1 MLVLDEADRILDM
14 GFAGTLNA
22 ILAQLSKE
30 RQTMLFSAT
39 QTRSVQD
46 LARLSM
52 SDPEFLA
59 VHAESAAATPAR
71 LQQTAMIVP
80 LDEKLNM
87 LWSFIKTH
95 LHNKTL
101 VFLSSCKQVS
111 CLFSFYYQFRVLIWL
126 DSGGLGVTLSQLRCR
141 RALTGNLQSTIH
153 LQDYW
158 LFSPFYIVSC
168 TFGYDI
174 PYCWM
179 LFHVNY

>member
-1 MLVLDEADRILDM
+1 LVLDEADRILDM

-80 LDEKLNM
+80 LDEKLDM

-111 CLFSFYYQFRVLIWL
+111 CLFFLL
-126 DSGGLGVTLSQLRCR
+126 LS
-141 RALTGNLQSTIH
+141 
-153 LQDYW
+153 
-158 LFSPFYIVSC
+158 V
-168 TFGYDI
+168 
-174 PYCWM
+174 
-179 LFHVNY
+179 

>member
-1 MLVLDEADRILDM
+1 VKDFVGWQVLVLDEADRILDM

-80 LDEKLNM
+80 LDEKLDM

-111 CLFSFYYQFRVLIWL
+111 CLFFLL
-126 DSGGLGVTLSQLRCR
+126 LSVQGPHT
-141 RALTGNLQSTIH
+141 A
-153 LQDYW
+153 
-158 LFSPFYIVSC
+158 
-168 TFGYDI
+168 
-174 PYCWM
+174 
-179 LFHVNY
+179 